1 MHLQSFFGWGM
12 IILLIGFGLFVALE
26 YIPRPH

>member
-1 MHLQSFFGWGM
+1 MRPQSFLGWGV
-12 IILLIGFGLFVALE
+12 IVLLIGLGAFVALE